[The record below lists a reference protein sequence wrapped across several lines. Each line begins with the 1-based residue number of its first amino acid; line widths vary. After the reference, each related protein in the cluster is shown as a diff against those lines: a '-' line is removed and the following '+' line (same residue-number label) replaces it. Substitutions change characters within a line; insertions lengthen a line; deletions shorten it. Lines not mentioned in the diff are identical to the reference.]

1 MGETLSEMASGGDEG
16 KNTRGIPPQEFID
29 NVAEYCKAF
38 GNAES
43 VITTQQEMYSKYKFM
58 ENQMAQHRNAI
69 ASKKPEIEK
78 SLAMLKKLIEKRDN
92 GDGSMQTHFQLG
104 NCLYANA
111 DVPVNEDSRVC
122 LWLGANVM
130 LEYTYDEAVELL
142 TGNKTQA
149 VETVESLDE
158 DLDFIKDQITTTEVN
173 IARVYN
179 QDVRDRRKNA
189 QEK

>member
-16 KNTRGIPPQEFID
+16 KNTRGIPPQEL
-29 NVAEYCKAF
+29 
-38 GNAES
+38 
-43 VITTQQEMYSKYKFM
+43 YSKYKFM
-58 ENQMAQHRNAI
+58 ENQMAQHRHAVDQ
-69 ASKKPEIEK
+69 KRPELEK
-78 SLAMLKKLIEKRDN
+78 SLTMLKKLIEKRDN
-92 GDGSMQTHFQLG
+92 PEVESMKTHFELG

-111 DVPVNEDSRVC
+111 DIPVNEDSRAC

-142 TGNKTQA
+142 SKNLEQA
-149 VETVESLDE
+149 NETLEGLDR

-179 QDVRDRRKNA
+179 NDVRERRKA
-189 QEK
+189 EAAGV